1 MTPLV
6 CVLLFFAMTGHSSGT
21 YCLCKDGVG
30 DKALQGALDYAC
42 GHGAD
47 CSAIQPSGACYNPN
61 TVKDHC
67 SYAVNSYFHKL
78 CFFWLCYTQFH
89 SSCQL
94 TSLTFPS
101 FNISFFPP
109 NYCLVGII
117 FFAVSADI
125 APTCTYTSS
134 SGNSSS
140 SSSSSGSTSTFNGTT
155 PTTWSAGSGFVP
167 SGSTAIFFAFLITL
181 WIVT

>member
-1 MTPLV
+1 MMSSFSSSTMTPLV

-67 SYAVNSYFHKL
+67 SYAVNSYFQKSG
-78 CFFWLCYTQFH
+78 QVPG
-89 SSCQL
+89 SC
-94 TSLTFPS
+94 
-101 FNISFFPP
+101 
-109 NYCLVGII
+109 I
-117 FFAVSADI
+117 F
-125 APTCTYTSS
+125 
-134 SGNSSS
+134 
-140 SSSSSGSTSTFNGTT
+140 SGSATLSST
-155 PTTWSAGSGFVP
+155 PPAS
-167 SGSTAIFFAFLITL
+167 
-181 WIVT
+181 